1 MDRDGVIN
9 VKPPVG
15 QYVERWDQ
23 FRLIPAAVD
32 WIKLFRGLHF
42 LVIVVTNQRC
52 IAREL
57 VSTDAVRD
65 IHDKMME
72 QLASMGAPV
81 DDVFC
86 CPHEEG
92 ECACRKPLP
101 GLILEAQR
109 KWSLER
115 RGAIVIGDS
124 ETAEEL
130 AANFK
135 MRFIR
140 VQEGKILS
148 IHGHDTNGE
157 LQTGG
162 RPDLRFHLPAPIL

>member
-9 VKPPVG
+9 VKPPAG

-32 WIKLFRGLHF
+32 WIKLLRGLHF

-52 IAREL
+52 IARDV
-57 VSTDAVRD
+57 VSIRAVHD
-65 IHDKMME
+65 IHDKMMA

-92 ECACRKPLP
+92 ECNCRKPRP

-109 KWSLER
+109 KWSLQL
-115 RGAIVIGDS
+115 RGSIVIGDS
-124 ETAEEL
+124 EADEKL
-130 AANFK
+130 AANLK
-135 MRFIR
+135 MRFVR
-140 VQEGKILS
+140 VQDGTIFS
-148 IHGHDTNGE
+148 VHGHDTQGE
-157 LQTGG
+157 LQS
-162 RPDLRFHLPAPIL
+162 RKSWIA